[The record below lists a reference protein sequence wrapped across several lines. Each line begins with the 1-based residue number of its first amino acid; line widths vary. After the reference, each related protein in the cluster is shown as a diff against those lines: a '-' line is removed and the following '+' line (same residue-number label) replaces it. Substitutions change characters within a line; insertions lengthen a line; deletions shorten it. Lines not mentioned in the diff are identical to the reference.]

1 MVRVMDDFAP
11 VTLRPLPADTGTEAF
26 LRPFLGLVVNWLDVR
41 PALSEEAIATDD
53 VLNGYVAGWGRE
65 GDLALGAWTSP
76 PSSTTAQA
84 DTSEQAAD
92 RGELIGAAW
101 LRLPTEDWSGHGY
114 VARDIPELAM
124 AVVPEYRGGGTGR
137 RLLTAVVS
145 MARMAGHPSLSVSVE
160 DGNDAAT
167 LYASLGFT
175 VVGRSGT
182 ADTLLLSL

>member
-1 MVRVMDDFAP
+1 MDDFAP

-26 LRPFLGLVVNWLDVR
+26 LRPFLGLVVNWLDLR

-53 VLNGYVAGWGRE
+53 ILNGYVAGWGRE
-65 GDLALGAWTSP
+65 GDLALGAW
-76 PSSTTAQA
+76 
-84 DTSEQAAD
+84 AAGD
-92 RGELIGAAW
+92 EELIGAAW
-101 LRLPTEDWSGHGY
+101 LRLPTEDWHGHGY

-124 AVVPEYRGGGTGR
+124 AVMPEYRGGGTGR
-137 RLLTAVVS
+137 RLLTALIS